1 MRLSEK
7 SAVVTGGGRGIGR
20 AIALA
25 LAREGACLAIVSDVE
40 DEVQAVA
47 VEARALGVKAM
58 GLRADVTRTHELG
71 QMTERVVG
79 EFGRLDILVNN
90 AGIAEPGWLLEQP
103 EASWRRVIEVNLI
116 GTYLASR
123 VVLPQMT
130 VQREG
135 RIINIA
141 SVYGRH
147 GGFGFV
153 SAYAASKHGVI
164 GLTRALASELGVL
177 GYPDITVNAV
187 CPGYIRAGMGVA
199 MQKIRDRGEQVREIP
214 GAELFERYFKHR
226 VPQRRMLEAEEVANV
241 VIFLALPETR
251 GMTGQAL
258 TIDGGFFM
266 D

>member
-25 LAREGACLAIVSDVE
+25 LAGEGARLAVVSDVE
-40 DEVQAVA
+40 EEVQAVA
-47 VEARALGVKAM
+47 AEARALGVKAV
-58 GLRADVTRTHELG
+58 GLRVDVTRPDELSE
-71 QMTERVVG
+71 MTETVAG

-90 AGIAEPGWLLEQP
+90 AGIAETGWLLEQP

-116 GTYLASR
+116 GTYVATR
-123 VVLPQMT
+123 VVLPQMIA
-130 VQREG
+130 QREG

-153 SAYAASKHGVI
+153 SAYVASKHGVL

-177 GYPDITVNAV
+177 GYPDI
-187 CPGYIRAGMGVA
+187 
-199 MQKIRDRGEQVREIP
+199 
-214 GAELFERYFKHR
+214 
-226 VPQRRMLEAEEVANV
+226 
-241 VIFLALPETR
+241 
-251 GMTGQAL
+251 
-258 TIDGGFFM
+258 
-266 D
+266 